1 MVDLKIL
8 DKYILREFSKMVG
21 IGVIA
26 FIVIFITL
34 NMVEKVD
41 NFIDNDVPAQTVA
54 KYYALQVP
62 YIFTLTLPV
71 AVLISALF
79 TIGQMARRNELVA
92 IRASGIRFARTMV
105 PMVAGGLIASLV
117 SLAVSEFVQP
127 QASAVVRRIETGEM
141 KKGSA
146 AGGPRMRANI
156 TYRGKDG
163 LVYSTPEYD
172 TRLNTM
178 RDLVVERSQQGRLLF
193 RVNAAKAAWEDS
205 VWVLSDARIRS
216 FSQDGEVESET
227 YIARGPLEA
236 LRDYPSDILR
246 EQKDPG
252 EMSYRELRRLV
263 DRIDESGGDPA
274 RYRVGLAMKLSF
286 PFSSLIVILIGA
298 PLTAHLRRG
307 GLAVGVGIGLGL
319 AFVYYGLM
327 KGGQALGD
335 HALLPPLVAAWAGN
349 IIFGVCGVLLIRKA
363 ERI

>member
-1 MVDLKIL
+1 VSDLKIL
-8 DKYILREFSKMVG
+8 DRYILREFSKMVA
-21 IGVIA
+21 IGVLA
-26 FIVIFITL
+26 FVVIFITL

-41 NFIDNDVPAQTVA
+41 DFIDNDVPAHTVA

-105 PMVAGGLIASLV
+105 PMVAGGLVASLA
-117 SLAVSEFVQP
+117 SLAVAEFVQP
-127 QASAVVRRIETGEM
+127 HASVVVRSIETGEM
-141 KKGSA
+141 RKGSA
-146 AGGPRMRANI
+146 SGGPRIRTNI

-172 TRLNTM
+172 TKLNTM
-178 RDLVVERSQQGRLLF
+178 RDLVVERSQESRLIF
-193 RVNAAKAAWEDS
+193 RVNAAKATWEDS
-205 VWVLSDARIRS
+205 VWVLSDARVRW
-216 FSQDGEVESET
+216 FSEDGEVKSET

-236 LRDYPSDILR
+236 LRDYPRDILR
-246 EQKDPG
+246 EQKDPE

-263 DRIDESGGDPA
+263 QRIDESGGDPA

-286 PFSSLIVILIGA
+286 PFSSLIVVLIGA

-319 AFVYYGLM
+319 AFVYYGFM

-335 HALLPPLVAAWAGN
+335 HGSLPPLVAAWAGN
-349 IIFGVCGVLLIRKA
+349 VIFAVCGVLLTLKA
-363 ERI
+363 EKT